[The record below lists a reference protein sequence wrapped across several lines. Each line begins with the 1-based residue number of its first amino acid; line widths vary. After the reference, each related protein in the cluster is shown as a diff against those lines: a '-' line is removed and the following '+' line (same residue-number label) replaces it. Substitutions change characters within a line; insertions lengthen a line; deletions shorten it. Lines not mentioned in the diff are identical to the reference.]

1 MYRRHLL
8 TGELARRARAY
19 AAGSVSGVQAKDAST
34 VVLLRD
40 GTDGL
45 EVYLLRRV
53 STMAFAA
60 GACVFPGGGVDG
72 PDREPGIAWAGPRR
86 DEWAVRLAASPDL
99 AGALVCAAVRE
110 TFEEAGVLL
119 AGATSGGLVP
129 DTGGPAWEHDRSA
142 LVRHELALGPLL
154 RRRGLVLRSDL
165 LGVWS
170 RWITPE
176 FEPRRYDTRFFV
188 AALPGEQNARDVS
201 DEADRV
207 AWMRPDD
214 ALAAAGRG
222 EIALMPPT
230 SETLVEL
237 SPYARAADVLAA
249 ARARTAVRPRLP
261 QVRVGA
267 DEVELVLPGGEEGR
281 DG

>member
-1 MYRRHLL
+1 MLRRHLL
-8 TGELARRARAY
+8 TGELARRARAH
-19 AAGSVSGVQAKDAST
+19 ADGTVAGVGAKDAST

-40 GTDGL
+40 GVDGL

-60 GACVFPGGGVDG
+60 GAYVFPGGGVDA
-72 PDREPGIAWAGPRR
+72 PDREADIAWAGPSR
-86 DEWAVRLAASPDL
+86 DEWGERLGASPAL

-119 AGATSGGLVP
+119 AGTRSGTLVP
-129 DTGGPAWEHDRSA
+129 DTSGREWEDERSA
-142 LVRHELALGPLL
+142 LVRHELALAPLL

-170 RWITPE
+170 RWITPD

-188 AALPGEQNARDVS
+188 AALPGGQHAKDVS
-201 DEADRV
+201 DEADQV
-207 AWMRPDD
+207 AWMRPGD
-214 ALAAAGRG
+214 ALAAAGRD
-222 EIALMPPT
+222 EIALLPPT
-230 SETLVEL
+230 LETLAEL

-249 ARARTAVRPRLP
+249 AETRTVRPRLP
-261 QVRVGA
+261 QVHLRG
-267 DEVELVLPGGEEGR
+267 DEVELVLPEGGEDR

>member
-1 MYRRHLL
+1 MHRRHLL
-8 TGELARRARAY
+8 TGELASRARAY
-19 AAGSVSGVQAKDAST
+19 ASGALGGVTAKDAST

-40 GTDGL
+40 GAGGI

-60 GACVFPGGGVDG
+60 GACVFPGGGVDA
-72 PDREPGIAWAGPRR
+72 PDREPDVAWTGPSR
-86 DEWAVRLAASPDL
+86 DDWAVRLGASPAL

-119 AGATSGGLVP
+119 AGTPSGALVP
-129 DTGGPAWEHDRSA
+129 DTSGTGWEDDRSA
-142 LVRHELALGPLL
+142 LVRHELALAPLL

-176 FEPRRYDTRFFV
+176 FEPRRYDARFFV
-188 AALPGEQNARDVS
+188 AVLPGGQHTRDVS

-207 AWMRPDD
+207 AWMRPAD
-214 ALAAAGRG
+214 AIAAAERG
-222 EIALMPPT
+222 EIELLPPT
-230 SETLVEL
+230 LETLVEL
-237 SPYARAADVLAA
+237 CPYERAADVLAA
-249 ARARTAVRPRLP
+249 AQARTVRPRRP
-261 QVRVGA
+261 QAHLLG
-267 DEVELVLPGGEEGR
+267 DEVELVLPEGEEGP